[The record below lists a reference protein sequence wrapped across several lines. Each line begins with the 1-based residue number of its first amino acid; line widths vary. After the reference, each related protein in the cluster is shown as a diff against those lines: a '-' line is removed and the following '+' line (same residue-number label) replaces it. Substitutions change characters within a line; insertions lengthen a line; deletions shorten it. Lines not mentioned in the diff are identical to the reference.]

1 MHRFRSDNRRSEGG
15 AGLMEYALIISL
27 VAVVGIAVM
36 AAIGP
41 SISNI
46 YCEVLATL
54 GVTCDAGGG
63 DDDDDDDDE
72 ILDVAI
78 IKSDYASGIQELHL
92 DATYGGDY
100 DPSVSMTASPGGVME
115 ARAHWYHAH
124 FSLTD
129 CPCEV
134 TVTSSEGNSTSV
146 WVGP

>member
-1 MHRFRSDNRRSEGG
+1 MHRFHSENRRSEGG
-15 AGLMEYALIISL
+15 AGLMEYALVITL
-27 VAVVGIAVM
+27 VAVVAIAVV

-41 SISNI
+41 SISDI
-46 YCEVLATL
+46 YCEILIPL
-54 GVTCDAGGG
+54 GVTCDVDGEVE
-63 DDDDDDDDE
+63 DEVDE

-78 IKSDYASGIQELHL
+78 ITSDYASGSQELHL

-115 ARAHWYHAH
+115 ARAHWYHVH

-134 TVTSSEGNSTSV
+134 IVTSSEGSSASV

>member
-1 MHRFRSDNRRSEGG
+1 MHRFRSDNRRSQAG
-15 AGLMEYALIISL
+15 AGLLEYALIISL
-27 VAVVGIAVM
+27 VSVVGVAVVAAV
-36 AAIGP
+36 GP
-41 SISNI
+41 AISNI
-46 YCEVLATL
+46 YCEILITL
-54 GVTCDAGGG
+54 GVTCDAGGEV
-63 DDDDDDDDE
+63 DDEVDE

-78 IKSDYASGIQELHL
+78 ITSDYASGIQELHL

-124 FSLTD
+124 FVLTD

-134 TVTSSEGNSTSV
+134 TVTSSEGNSASV